1 MNTLDPELIRAL
13 ELVDEY
19 NRNRVVVAKQSRV
32 YYDQTGRILG
42 LWETDYPD
50 GNYIVLDD
58 TDKFFQTNSDLMQVV
73 NGKLKVT
80 DPTVP
85 LRTRLIK
92 SAIGQPVVKGHA
104 ALALNVDEK
113 YAQIEYYDRKTNN

>member
-1 MNTLDPELIRAL
+1 VNTLDPELVRAL

-19 NRNRVVVAKQSRV
+19 DRNRKIVDPQPRL

-50 GNYIVLDD
+50 GNYIVLDN

-73 NGKLKVT
+73 DGKLKVT

-85 LRTRLIK
+85 LRSRLTK
-92 SAIGQPVVKGHA
+92 SATGQPVVKGHA
-104 ALALNVDEK
+104 ALALHIDEQ
-113 YAQIEYYDRKTNN
+113 YPETDYYDRKTNN

>member
-1 MNTLDPELIRAL
+1 MNTLDPEFVRAL

-19 NRNRVVVAKQSRV
+19 NRNRAVVEKQPRL
-32 YYDQTGRILG
+32 YYDQNGRVLG

-73 NGKLKVT
+73 DGKLKVT

-92 SAIGQPVVKGHA
+92 SAAGQPVVKGHA
-104 ALALNVDEK
+104 ALALAPGEE
-113 YAQIEYYDRKTNN
+113 YTQIEYYDRKTNN

>member
-1 MNTLDPELIRAL
+1 MNTLDPEFVRAL

-19 NRNRVVVAKQSRV
+19 NRNRAVVEKQPRL
-32 YYDQTGRILG
+32 YYDQNGRVLG

-50 GNYIVLDD
+50 GNYIVLDN

-73 NGKLKVT
+73 DGKLKVI

-92 SAIGQPVVKGHA
+92 SATGQPVVKGHA
-104 ALALNVDEK
+104 ALALAPGEE
-113 YAQIEYYDRKTNN
+113 YTQIEYYDRKTNN

>member
-1 MNTLDPELIRAL
+1 MNTLDPEFVRAL

-19 NRNRVVVAKQSRV
+19 NRNRAVVERQPRL
-32 YYDQTGRILG
+32 YYDQNGRVLG

-73 NGKLKVT
+73 DGKLKVT

-92 SAIGQPVVKGHA
+92 SAAGQPVVKGHA
-104 ALALNVDEK
+104 ALALAPGEE
-113 YAQIEYYDRKTNN
+113 YTQIEYYDRKTNN

>member
-1 MNTLDPELIRAL
+1 L
-13 ELVDEY
+13 
-19 NRNRVVVAKQSRV
+19 

-50 GNYIVLDD
+50 GNYIVLDN

-73 NGKLKVT
+73 DGKLIVT

-85 LRTRLIK
+85 LRSRLTK
-92 SAIGQPVVKGHA
+92 SATGQPVVKGHA
-104 ALALNVDEK
+104 ALALHIDEQ
-113 YAQIEYYDRKTNN
+113 YPETDYYDRKTNN